1 MTFSRSLLALLAAL
15 FLTAWLWPTGSRTL
29 VRPDEGRYTEIAR
42 EMAQSADYVTPTLN
56 GLKYFEKPPLQYWA
70 TALAFQAFGQS
81 DFASRWWQ
89 AATGLLGLWLTWLAV
104 RALAG
109 RDMAWVAS
117 AILGAMCYYFLI
129 AHINTTDM
137 GLTAFMTLTLVGLM
151 RGFGVVGQSASATRA
166 WMVAAWAGA
175 ALGFLSK
182 GLIAIVLPG
191 AIFVVYLLV
200 TRQWKLLAKL
210 EWVWGP
216 IAFLAIAAPWPI
228 LVQMRNP
235 EWANFFFIYEHF
247 SRFSA
252 NEHNRLGSMFY
263 FVPVIMLGLSPW
275 TPALLGLLR
284 RDARQAARETYASA
298 SVNVPL
304 LLTIWCVFMF
314 VFFSVS
320 KSKLPSYLLPIT
332 PAAAMLLAPV
342 LVQASQ
348 RSFSQLLLLMTV
360 IPLSLFGLVLLRS
373 EFIDDAYTTG
383 MVNQFAVYAGLGG
396 VVFAMAIGL
405 AYRLNRV
412 GRRIDAI
419 VVAAVLATVGG
430 SVAASGYEA
439 LSASTSSQQLVKDFL
454 AAEPTYVPT
463 DAFYSVGL
471 YEQTVPPYLRRT
483 LTLVDY
489 LDEQGLGAWF
499 EPDKVRFNFTDF
511 AIEWEGSDRAYAITD
526 FEKLPRMDLAG
537 LHYRIVAVDLRR
549 VIIAR
554 HEK

>member
-1 MTFSRSLLALLAAL
+1 VTFSRPLLALLAAL
-15 FLTAWLWPTGSRTL
+15 FLAAWMWPTGSRTL

-42 EMAQSADYVTPTLN
+42 EMALSADYVTPTLN

-70 TALAFQAFGQS
+70 TALAFQLFGQN
-81 DFASRWWQ
+81 DFTSRWWQ
-89 AATGLLGLWLTWLAV
+89 AATGLLGLWLAWLAV
-104 RALAG
+104 RAIAG

-117 AILGAMCYYFLI
+117 TMLAAMCYYFLI

-151 RGFGVVGQSASATRA
+151 RGFGVAGQTVRATRV

-191 AIFVVYLLV
+191 AIFVIYLLV

-210 EWVWGP
+210 EWIWGP
-216 IAFLAIAAPWPI
+216 LVFLAIAAPWPL
-228 LVQMRNP
+228 LVQSRNP

-247 SRFSA
+247 SRFS
-252 NEHNRLGSMFY
+252 NSEHNRLGSILY
-263 FVPVIMLGLSPW
+263 FVPVLIVGFAPW

-284 RDARQAARETYASA
+284 RDGRQAVRDTYANA
-298 SVNVPL
+298 TINVPL
-304 LLTIWCVFMF
+304 LLTIWCVFQF
-314 VFFSVS
+314 VFFSAS
-320 KSKLPSYLLPIT
+320 QSKLPSYLLPIT

-342 LVQASQ
+342 LVSAAK
-348 RSFSQLLLLMTV
+348 RSFTQLLLFMAV
-360 IPLSLFGLVLLRS
+360 IPLSLFALVAFRL
-373 EFIDDAYTTG
+373 EFINDAYTTG
-383 MVNQFAVYAGLGG
+383 MVNDFSVYAGVGG
-396 VVFAMAIGL
+396 VIFALAIYV
-405 AYRLNRV
+405 AYRLNNQ

-439 LSASTSSQQLVKDFL
+439 LAASTSSRQLVHDFL
-454 AAEPTYVPT
+454 TLEPTYSKD
-463 DAFYSVGL
+463 DAFYSIGI

-483 LTLVDY
+483 LTLVEY
-489 LDEQGLGAWF
+489 LDEMGLGASF
-499 EPDKVRFNFTDF
+499 APDKVRFNFTDF

-526 FEKLPRMDLAG
+526 FEQLPRMDFAG
-537 LHYRIVAVDLRR
+537 LTYRVVTVDLRR

-554 HEK
+554 QEK